1 MEEKKF
7 EFKLKNVSLNVDN
20 VEDIDFPAL
29 KDRTIMKFGDV
40 VEFSMNDIEKNF
52 LDFRKFK
59 KEQEAQIAHQEA
71 IMKNVEHFHP
81 FVLEMSEQDLLTAW
95 MYKEAK
101 GNLEKYKKNLDK
113 VDTAIAELESEVA
126 QIKEQIPEFNQ
137 PEAETLPEETEEKEN
152 E

>member
-7 EFKLKNVSLNVDN
+7 EYKLKNVSLNVDN

-40 VEFSMNDIEKNF
+40 VEFSMNEIEKNMS
-52 LDFRKFK
+52 DFNKFK
-59 KEQEAQIAHQEA
+59 KEQEAQKAHQEA

-81 FVLEMSEQDLLTAW
+81 FILEMSEQDLLTAW

-101 GNLEKYKKNLDK
+101 GILEKSNKNLEVVDK
-113 VDTAIAELESEVA
+113 AIADLESEFT
-126 QIKEQIPEFNQ
+126 QIKEQIPELAK
-137 PEAETLPEETEEKEN
+137 AEELPEETKEEEN
-152 E
+152 G